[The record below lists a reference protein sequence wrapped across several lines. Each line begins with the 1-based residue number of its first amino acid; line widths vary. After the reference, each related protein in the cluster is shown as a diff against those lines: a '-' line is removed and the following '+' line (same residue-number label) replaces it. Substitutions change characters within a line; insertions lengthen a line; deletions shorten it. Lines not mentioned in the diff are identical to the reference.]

1 MTSSV
6 DGLRRNSKGLPKA
19 KLAPR
24 KDTVTVWWSAA
35 CLIHYSSLNP
45 MKPLHLRRML
55 SKSVRCTENRKACGH
70 HRSRERARL
79 SSTTVPNGASHK
91 QRFES
96 RMNRATKFCLI
107 RHIHLTSR
115 QPIATSSS
123 ISTTFCR
130 ENTSTT
136 RRQKVLSKSLSNPEA
151 WIFTLQE

>member
-6 DGLRRNSKGLPKA
+6 DGLRRNSEGLPKA

-24 KDTVTVWWSAA
+24 KVTVTVWWSPA

-45 MKPLHLRRML
+45 MKPLHLRNML
-55 SKSVRCTENRKACGH
+55 SKSMRCTENRKACGQH
-70 HRSRERARL
+70 WSTERARL
-79 SSTTVPNGASHK
+79 YSTTTPNGTSHN

-96 RMNRATKFCLI
+96 RTNRATKFCLI

-115 QPIATSSS
+115 QPMTTSSS

-136 RRQKVLSKSLSNPEA
+136 SKRQNAFQEFVKS
-151 WIFTLQE
+151 